1 MSIRLDGLR
10 LQLLLLLVL
19 PFGLILVLGSL
30 ASVSVHQQAM
40 RRLVAERD
48 EWAARAAASAISEQ
62 LHHRQASIRSMALRL
77 GGDLEPEEL
86 LQQESYLLSD
96 FDRGMAVTDRSG
108 RILAS
113 DPIDLDWTSRPI
125 ISTLASSN
133 NDRPVF
139 STPFDEKGLVT
150 VLVAAAPEGRKAI
163 VGAFTVSSLL
173 RSAMLGLGSSEAGAS
188 AFLVDDSGDLLGS
201 LGAPPDP
208 TDLLDHPGVRP
219 ALQGE
224 QGSSFIPGADGEH
237 VVSYSPIQPTGWAL
251 VIEEPWE
258 TVSSPLLNLSLLGP
272 LALVPALILT
282 LVALW
287 FGARQVIQPLRQLEV
302 KADQLASGNF
312 SVVEDR
318 VGGIAE
324 IGHLQQTLDTMAR
337 KIRAS
342 QQALRGYI
350 NSITHAQ
357 EEERRRLARDL
368 HDSTIQDLIA
378 LDQQIQMLSL
388 KGDSDQDPLVAQQ
401 LSSLHMAAQR
411 TVQDLRRV
419 SRGLRP
425 MYLEDLG
432 LVPALEVLA
441 GDVSSDLGVPVS
453 FRVEGS
459 HRRLAADVELALYR
473 IVQESLSNV
482 ARHAHASH
490 ASVVVRFTDR
500 DLKIEIRDDGT
511 GFFSPDHPGDLTAGG
526 HYGILGMHERAEII
540 GAKLQITS
548 TPGNGTFVSLSLPGP
563 DPSR

>member
-201 LGAPPDP
+201 LDP
-208 TDLLDHPGVRP
+208 SHR
-219 ALQGE
+219 
-224 QGSSFIPGADGEH
+224 S
-237 VVSYSPIQPTGWAL
+237 
-251 VIEEPWE
+251 
-258 TVSSPLLNLSLLGP
+258 
-272 LALVPALILT
+272 
-282 LVALW
+282 
-287 FGARQVIQPLRQLEV
+287 R
-302 KADQLASGNF
+302 GN
-312 SVVEDR
+312 
-318 VGGIAE
+318 
-324 IGHLQQTLDTMAR
+324 
-337 KIRAS
+337 
-342 QQALRGYI
+342 
-350 NSITHAQ
+350 N
-357 EEERRRLARDL
+357 
-368 HDSTIQDLIA
+368 
-378 LDQQIQMLSL
+378 
-388 KGDSDQDPLVAQQ
+388 
-401 LSSLHMAAQR
+401 
-411 TVQDLRRV
+411 RRV
-419 SRGLRP
+419 R
-425 MYLEDLG
+425 
-432 LVPALEVLA
+432 
-441 GDVSSDLGVPVS
+441 
-453 FRVEGS
+453 
-459 HRRLAADVELALYR
+459 
-473 IVQESLSNV
+473 
-482 ARHAHASH
+482 
-490 ASVVVRFTDR
+490 
-500 DLKIEIRDDGT
+500 
-511 GFFSPDHPGDLTAGG
+511 
-526 HYGILGMHERAEII
+526 
-540 GAKLQITS
+540 
-548 TPGNGTFVSLSLPGP
+548 
-563 DPSR
+563 